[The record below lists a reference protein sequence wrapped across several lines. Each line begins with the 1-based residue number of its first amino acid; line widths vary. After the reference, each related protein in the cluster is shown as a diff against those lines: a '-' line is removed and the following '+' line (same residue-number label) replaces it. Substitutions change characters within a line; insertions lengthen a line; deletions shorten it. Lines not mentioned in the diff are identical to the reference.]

1 MPASI
6 SIPDEEGFSIPSA
19 ASGAPGD
26 NCRDFRAPS
35 IAATDSNEGDSDTVH
50 ILDTYQY
57 APEWVPD
64 RSFRVTSA
72 PSPKEKDPG
81 TK

>member
-1 MPASI
+1 MANI
-6 SIPDEEGFSIPSA
+6 STPDVEGFSIPAA

-26 NCRDFRAPS
+26 NCRDFRAKS
-35 IAATDSNEGDSDTVH
+35 LSATDSNEPESDRVES
-50 ILDTYQY
+50 IDTYKY

-64 RSFRVTSA
+64 RAFRVISA
-72 PSPKEKDPG
+72 PQAKEKDPG